1 LAPAPKVQIGGPDG
15 WIADY
20 TSPDSFYDNLVTCR
34 ARNWTRTGYCDP
46 RIDRLAA
53 HARRTA
59 LTDPAAARRLWTR
72 VDRLVTDAAPWIVL
86 GSDTAYQFTS
96 QRVGN
101 YQQTFYGPIYSQL
114 WVT

>member
-1 LAPAPKVQIGGPDG
+1 V
-15 WIADY
+15 
-20 TSPDSFYDNLVTCR
+20 
-34 ARNWTRTGYCDP
+34 RNQTRSGFCDP
-46 RIDRLAA
+46 HIDSLAA
-53 HARRTA
+53 LARRTA

-72 VDRLVTDAAPWIVL
+72 VDHLVTDAAPWIML

-96 QRVGN
+96 ERVGN